1 MRKASTVAQLID
13 IRNVTISQ
21 RALTAQVRI
30 ADDAPLFTGDDP
42 EGTGRIADLMPQI
55 LDHACYGDGGET
67 FGEVLDDTE
76 LAHLLEH
83 VTVELLAR
91 TKRAGVVSA
100 GQTREIDAAERGYE
114 LRLACPDDVLV
125 AGALSSAA
133 WIVEW
138 AYCGGGD
145 PEPDIDAIASGL
157 VALVDG
163 LDARDGRAEESGQPS
178 KPSFDEDATLAV
190 SPSALEEAADGIS
203 REPEGEPTG
212 QEESEADAAVSE
224 TAAEPEL
231 EEDGLLAEGD
241 VPTTRFVR

>member
-13 IRNVTISQ
+13 IRNVTISP
-21 RALTAQVRI
+21 RALTAQIRI

-42 EGTGRIADLMPQI
+42 EGTDRIADLMPQI
-55 LDHACYGDGGET
+55 LDHACYGDGGEA
-67 FGEVLDDTE
+67 FGEVLGDTE

-91 TKRAGVVSA
+91 TKHAGAVSA
-100 GQTREIDAAERGYE
+100 GQTREIDAAERSYE

-133 WIVEW
+133 WIVDW

-163 LDARDGRAEESGQPS
+163 LDAREGRAEESEQPA
-178 KPSFDEDATLAV
+178 FDEDATV
-190 SPSALEEAADGIS
+190 VVFPSALEEAADGIS

-212 QEESEADAAVSE
+212 QEEPEADATASE

-231 EEDGLLAEGD
+231 EEEDLLAEED
-241 VPTTRFVR
+241 VPASRFVR

>member
-1 MRKASTVAQLID
+1 MAQLID
-13 IRNVTISQ
+13 IRKVTISQ

-30 ADDAPLFTGDDP
+30 ADDAPLFTSGDP

-55 LDHACYGDGGET
+55 LDHACYGDGGEV

-91 TKRAGVVSA
+91 TKRAGAVSA
-100 GQTREIDAAERGYE
+100 GQTRAIDAAERSYE

-138 AYCGGGD
+138 AYRGGGD
-145 PEPDIDAIASGL
+145 PEPDVDAIVSGL
-157 VALVDG
+157 AALVDG
-163 LDARDGRAEESGQPS
+163 LDARDGRAAGSERPS
-178 KPSFDEDATLAV
+178 KPVFDEGATIAV
-190 SPSALEEAADGIS
+190 SPSVLKEAADEIAAIA
-203 REPEGEPTG
+203 REPEEEAGQGEPG
-212 QEESEADAAVSE
+212 ADAAAPE
-224 TAAEPEL
+224 AAAEPE
-231 EEDGLLAEGD
+231 EDDLLAEED
-241 VPTTRFVR
+241 VAAPRSVR

>member
-13 IRNVTISQ
+13 IRNVTIGR

-42 EGTGRIADLMPQI
+42 AGTGRIADLMPQI

-83 VTVELLAR
+83 VTVELLVR
-91 TKRAGVVSA
+91 TKRAGAVSA
-100 GQTREIDAAERGYE
+100 GQTRAIDAAERSYE

-125 AGALSSAA
+125 AGALSSAV
-133 WIVEW
+133 WIVDW
-138 AYCGGGD
+138 AYCGGSD

-163 LDARDGRAEESGQPS
+163 LGARDGRAEESEQPA
-178 KPSFDEDATLAV
+178 FDEDATVAV
-190 SPSALEEAADGIS
+190 PPSALEEAADGIS
-203 REPEGEPTG
+203 QEPEEGPVG
-212 QEESEADAAVSE
+212 QEEPEADAAASE

-231 EEDGLLAEGD
+231 EEDDLLAED
-241 VPTTRFVR
+241 TVPVSRSVR